1 MAETIS
7 TISTARMNNALYSQF
22 MADVDFQ
29 VQRVTPKALKIN
41 NCYTLFTA
49 GRERLDNSFVVQRK
63 DNRTADLAAKDT
75 ARDNAYRCVS
85 GHISADLLNPNPD
98 KQSAAQIMRN
108 KLDAYGYLPG
118 MGNNEESAKMDDLCK
133 DLQAPP
139 LAELIEK
146 LGLTPEV
153 KAMKD
158 NNDAFIALSRERTE
172 SGKMRST
179 EETKAARTELDDAYR
194 NMITVVNSQI
204 SLNELMDGI
213 ADRPG
218 ILSDDSEDSLTDFA
232 QSINALI
239 KEYKTKMAQS
249 GSTSSTGGS
258 GSSDRPGKL

>member
-1 MAETIS
+1 MVETIG
-7 TISTARMNNALYSQF
+7 TITLSAMKNALYSQF

-29 VQRVTPKALKIN
+29 VQRVTPEALKIKK
-41 NCYTLFTA
+41 CYTAFTA
-49 GRERLDNSFVVQRK
+49 GLERLDNSFVVQRK

-75 ARDNAYRCVS
+75 TRDNDYRCTS
-85 GHISADLLNPNPD
+85 GHISADIFNPNPD
-98 KQSAAQIMRN
+98 KQSAAQILRN

-146 LGLTPEV
+146 LGLTAEV

-158 NNDAFIALSRERTE
+158 ANDAFIALSRERTE
-172 SGKMRST
+172 SGKTLST
-179 EETKAARTELDDAYR
+179 EETKAARAELDGAYR
-194 NMITVVNSQI
+194 DMITVVNSQI
-204 SLNELMDGI
+204 SLNALMDEEEEE
-213 ADRPG
+213 RPG
-218 ILSDDSEDSLTDFA
+218 ELSVDPVDPLTDFA

-249 GSTSSTGGS
+249 GSSSS
-258 GSSDRPGKL
+258 GSERPGEL